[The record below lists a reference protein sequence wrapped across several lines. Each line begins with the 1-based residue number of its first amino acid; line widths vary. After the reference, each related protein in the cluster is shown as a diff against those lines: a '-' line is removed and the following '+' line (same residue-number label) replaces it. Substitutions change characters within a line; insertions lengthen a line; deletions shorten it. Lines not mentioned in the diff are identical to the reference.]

1 MEKKTNVEI
10 NIYGGVIQVL
20 PDVTS
25 MEQNIYHKDGK
36 MVVKNI
42 FKKGG
47 K

>member
-1 MEKKTNVEI
+1 MENTKREI
-10 NIYGGVIQVL
+10 NIYGGIIQVL

-47 K
+47 E

>member
-10 NIYGGVIQVL
+10 NIYGGIIQVL
-20 PDVTS
+20 PNVTS

-47 K
+47 E

>member
-1 MEKKTNVEI
+1 MENMKCEI

-20 PDVTS
+20 PNVTS

-47 K
+47 E